1 MASEKLADFRK
12 AMNAYY
18 ESLGLTNQERFG
30 VREDLAVED
39 FEEFSLELVEELRE
53 LEPYG
58 EGNQEPVFLLPGVRV
73 MEVARLGGG

>member
-1 MASEKLADFRK
+1 M
-12 AMNAYY
+12 
-18 ESLGLTNQERFG
+18 
-30 VREDLAVED
+30 REDLAVED

-58 EGNQEPVFLLPGVRV
+58 EGNQEPVFCLLPGVRV